1 MSIDISI
8 IIPLYNKE
16 EFIGRTL
23 RSVALQDISNW
34 ECIIIDD
41 GSTDSSVK
49 KVNAFI
55 SENSGNW
62 KVVSQVN
69 SGQTRARNHGISLAS
84 GKYFAFLDADDL
96 WPKSKLRSQ
105 FEVLENDSN
114 IVLVLSAFAIFKD
127 HVSIPRVVRHR
138 DPHKMN
144 ERWLQMSGFG
154 GGLESVGMM
163 RRTSLLEQEVFDT
176 TLSTSSGLDL
186 SLRLEKVGKIVLL
199 PQIGLYY
206 RINSGQWHADT
217 HELGRNLEILY
228 NRYRGSFGEN
238 LAADHSAY
246 LYWIS
251 ARSHGRRYLLL
262 AMLKAVLYVKNRR
275 LLLLLNLVWRN
286 VVSARRGKSMMSQ
299 TLPEVHFLDGH

>member
-16 EFIGRTL
+16 EFIERTL
-23 RSVALQDISNW
+23 RSVALQDIGNW

-41 GSTDSSVK
+41 GSTDSSLE
-49 KVNAFI
+49 KVNKFI
-55 SENSGNW
+55 SKHSGNW
-62 KVVSQVN
+62 KIVSQVN
-69 SGQTRARNHGISLAS
+69 SGQTAARNHGISLAS

-96 WPKSKLRSQ
+96 WPKSKLRTQ
-105 FEVLENDSN
+105 FEVLEGDSD

-127 HVSIPRVVRHR
+127 HVSVPRVVRHK
-138 DPHKMN
+138 DSHKMN
-144 ERWLQMSGFG
+144 QRWLQMSGFG

-163 RRTSLLEQEVFDT
+163 RRAALVEPEVFDK

-186 SLRLEKVGKIVLL
+186 SLRLEKVGKVVLL

-217 HELGRNLEILY
+217 GELSKNLNILG
-228 NRYRGSFGEN
+228 NRYGGSFGGN
-238 LAADHSAY
+238 LAVYHAAY

-251 ARSHGRRYLLL
+251 ARSHGKRYFLLEL
-262 AMLKAVLYVKNRR
+262 LKALLNLKNRR
-275 LLLLLNLVWRN
+275 LWMLVNLVWRN
-286 VVSARRGKSMMSQ
+286 IVSTRLGRSTMSQ
-299 TLPEVHFLDGH
+299 TLLEIPLLDGI